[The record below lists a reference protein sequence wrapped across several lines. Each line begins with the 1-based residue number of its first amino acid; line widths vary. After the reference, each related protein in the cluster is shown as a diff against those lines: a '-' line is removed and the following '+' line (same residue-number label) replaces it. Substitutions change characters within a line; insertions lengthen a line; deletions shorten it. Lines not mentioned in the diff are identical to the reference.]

1 MHITGNASTEL
12 IKSIMFASNQIHAVE
27 KIFQTFPV
35 PPEDEGKVGIINYDF
50 LKIHRISFCC
60 NCGTIFQLLIFMMD
74 LQGEPK
80 GLSVGGLSVITKTLS
95 LTVRLRQLTYL

>member
-35 PPEDEGKVGIINYDF
+35 PPEDEGKVGIINSGF
-50 LKIHRISFCC
+50 LKNSSNFILL
-60 NCGTIFQLLIFMMD
+60 QLRYY
-74 LQGEPK
+74 
-80 GLSVGGLSVITKTLS
+80 LSVVNLHDGPS
-95 LTVRLRQLTYL
+95 R

>member
-35 PPEDEGKVGIINYDF
+35 PPEDEGKVGIINYGF
-50 LKIHRISFCC
+50 LKKFIEFHFVAIAVLSFSC
-60 NCGTIFQLLIFMMD
+60 
-74 LQGEPK
+74 
-80 GLSVGGLSVITKTLS
+80 
-95 LTVRLRQLTYL
+95 